1 MAIENP
7 TIVEITES
15 VTEVTITDSGAISI
29 DLNPEIVTIE
39 VNNFVLPSQY
49 QDAANVVV
57 VPYGTITSTN
67 LQGALEELA
76 DQDFRSSTQPASLN
90 IEEGDTWYD
99 TQNNQLKVYRETSIG
114 VFEWVP
120 IIVGNISPDSDTLD
134 AGAF

>member
-1 MAIENP
+1 M
-7 TIVEITES
+7 
-15 VTEVTITDSGAISI
+15 
-29 DLNPEIVTIE
+29 
-39 VNNFVLPSQY
+39 
-49 QDAANVVV
+49 
-57 VPYGTITSTN
+57 PYGTITSTN

-76 DQDFRSSTQPASLN
+76 DQDFRSSTQPTSLN